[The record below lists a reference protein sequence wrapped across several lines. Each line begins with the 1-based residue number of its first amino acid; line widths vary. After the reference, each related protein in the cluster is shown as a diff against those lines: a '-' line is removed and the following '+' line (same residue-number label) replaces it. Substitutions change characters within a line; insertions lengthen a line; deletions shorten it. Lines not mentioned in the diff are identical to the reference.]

1 MPKLNNDNWV
11 YDEDNTSHARKA
23 SDVLRRAKAVRAGK
37 KYIYIIVNEHPLT
50 ILEKE
55 DESGEYIYDR
65 RHK

>member
-23 SDVLRRAKAVRAGK
+23 SDVLRRAKTVRAGK

-55 DESGEYIYDR
+55 DEEGEYIYDR